1 MVQGSGMP
9 GGASGVLRLLPAATV
24 AAAGADGVLSLA
36 GPLRDIGWRPPIGAV
51 QALDALMGGV
61 PIGMSG
67 DAPVLP
73 AALGPPSLALALLR
87 GGQAE
92 LRIQLGEGTEAR
104 LRSTRPGATWRSA
117 PATDRHWR
125 LAGDAG
131 LEPSGEAGGGA
142 RLVAGGTAVQADLP
156 PGPWI
161 GTLFAPWRGDDANP
175 LACALRWAG
184 LAEPACTAKPA
195 WAATGWTASEW
206 RFHAAT
212 TDPGPSSQHDQ
223 LDVPSETPPPPG
235 IALPLPAETTLARL
249 MASRRSQRHHAG
261 KGLALAPFAAVLHSA
276 LRDLGPVEDAT
287 PALRRRPY
295 PSAGARQ
302 ALDWFVAAGDI
313 SGLAPGLYRYD
324 PQAHSLAPVGVA
336 GPPADLLREAAAA
349 WGAPENPPEA
359 LLVAACRLARLTPR
373 YAGLA
378 YRLALIEAGCALQ
391 ALSLAA
397 AETGVGACVLGAGSA
412 SRFAGRSGLAAEA
425 VAPIAWLAMGSSP
438 AGRLSRAQ

>member
-1 MVQGSGMP
+1 MP
-9 GGASGVLRLLPAATV
+9 GGASGALRLLPAATV
-24 AAAGADGVLSLA
+24 AAAGADGRLALA
-36 GPLRDIGWRPPIGAV
+36 GPLRDIGWRPAVGAA
-51 QALDALMGGV
+51 QALDALMVGV
-61 PIGMSG
+61 PIAMSG
-67 DAPVLP
+67 EAPVLP
-73 AALGPPSLALALLR
+73 ASLGPPGLALALLR

-92 LRIQLGEGTEAR
+92 LRVRLGEGAEAWF
-104 LRSTRPGATWRSA
+104 RSMRPGATWRSA
-117 PATDRHWR
+117 PATDRPWR
-125 LAGDAG
+125 LVADAG
-131 LEPSGEAGGGA
+131 LEPSGDAAGGA
-142 RLVAGGTAVQADLP
+142 RLAAGGTAVLAELP

-161 GTLFAPWRGDDANP
+161 AALFAPWRGDGADP

-195 WAATGWTASEW
+195 WAARGWTASEW

-212 TDPGPSSQHDQ
+212 TDPGPSLQDDRPD
-223 LDVPSETPPPPG
+223 LPPEPPPPPG
-235 IALPLPAETTLARL
+235 IALPVPPETPLARL
-249 MASRRSQRHHAG
+249 MAARRSQRHHAQG
-261 KGLALAPFAAVLHSA
+261 GLPLAPFAAVLHSA
-276 LRDLGPVEDAT
+276 LRDLGPVEADT

-313 SGLAPGLYRYD
+313 PGLAPALYRYD
-324 PQAHSLAPVGVA
+324 PLAHSLAPVGAA

-349 WGAPENPPEA
+349 WGAPENPPQA
-359 LLVAACRLARLTPR
+359 VLLAACRLARLTPR

-397 AETGVGACVLGAGSA
+397 AEAGIGACVLGSGSA

-438 AGRLSRAQ
+438 AGRLSMAQ